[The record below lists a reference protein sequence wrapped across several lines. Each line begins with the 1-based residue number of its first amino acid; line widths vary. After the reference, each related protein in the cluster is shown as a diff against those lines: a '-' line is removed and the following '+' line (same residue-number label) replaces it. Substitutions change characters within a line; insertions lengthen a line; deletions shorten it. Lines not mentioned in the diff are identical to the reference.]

1 MLNVI
6 NLSKTFL
13 MHIRGGKKIT
23 SLNNVSFSVAKG
35 EFLGL
40 TGPSGSG
47 KSSLLKCIYRSY
59 IPTSGNIFYD
69 SELMGTVDIATADEH
84 TVLALRKH
92 EIGYIS
98 QFLHVIPRVS
108 AVDVITD
115 VLKTKGFTEDESL
128 IMARNYLNRVGIP
141 EALWEMY
148 PSTFSG
154 GEKQRLNIVHAI
166 VSKPKL
172 LLLDEPTASLDSG
185 TKKEVVSLIKEL
197 KEEGTAMVGVFHD
210 YETLKQLSDR
220 EYAINSDSLSRLPV

>member
-23 SLNNVSFSVAKG
+23 SLYDVSFSVAKG
-35 EFLGL
+35 EFLGI

-69 SELMGTVDIATADEH
+69 SELKGTVDMAIADEH
-84 TVLALRKH
+84 TVLALRKS

-98 QFLHVIPRVS
+98 QFLHVIPRVN
-108 AVDVITD
+108 AIDVITD
-115 VLKTKGFTEDESL
+115 ALKSKGFSEDESL
-128 IMARNYLNRVGIP
+128 PMAGNYLSRVGIP
-141 EALWEMY
+141 ESLWEMY

-166 VSKPKL
+166 ASKPRL

-197 KEEGTAMVGVFHD
+197 KDEGTAMVGVFHD
-210 YETLKQLSDR
+210 YETLMQLSDR
-220 EYAINSDSLSRLPV
+220 EYAIKSDSLCQLQV